1 METTFVIK
9 KEELDL
15 NFLESIKKLFKQ
27 SRELQITISNNEDF
41 GLTKTETKKEYLE
54 RLEKIAKS
62 IDTNTKRIE
71 MSADEFDT
79 FSLGLLSK

>member
-1 METTFVIK
+1 METTFVIR

-41 GLTKTETKKEYLE
+41 GLTKNETKKEYLE
-54 RLEKIAKS
+54 RLNKIAGS
-62 IDTNTKRIE
+62 IDENTKRIE
-71 MSADEFDT
+71 MSEEEFDN
-79 FSLGLLSK
+79 FSLNLL